1 MDIDSPNV
9 EQDLHGW
16 LPPVQWLLA
25 VPHYILLP
33 FLKRNDS
40 AGAAIGRAG
49 KRCPSSAST
58 PFHAMGRASPDWSV
72 GPSAQRPIIAE
83 PAGDDLTWAL

>member
-49 KRCPSSAST
+49 KRCQSSAST
-58 PFHAMGRASPDWSV
+58 PFSRNG
-72 GPSAQRPIIAE
+72 
-83 PAGDDLTWAL
+83 AGQP